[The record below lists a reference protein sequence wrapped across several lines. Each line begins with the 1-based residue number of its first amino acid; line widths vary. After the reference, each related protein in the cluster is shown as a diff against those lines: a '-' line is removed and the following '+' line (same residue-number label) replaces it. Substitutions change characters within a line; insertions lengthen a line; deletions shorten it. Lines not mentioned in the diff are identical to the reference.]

1 MPITEE
7 LSAARILIIDDN
19 EFNVQLLEAVINEA
33 GYTSV
38 LSITDSRKAED
49 LYRAY
54 QPDLVLLDIS
64 MPHLDGYQVMEQFK
78 KIEQGPY
85 LPVLIL
91 TALQD
96 DETRLKALEDG
107 AQDFLTKPFNRLE
120 TLTRIK
126 NMLTVRLL
134 HRQVKK
140 QNVELE
146 MKVKERTKEL
156 QETRL
161 EIIRRL
167 GRAAEYK
174 DNETGLHIIR
184 MSKMCAR
191 LGELAG
197 LSATEVELVL
207 DTSPMHDIGKIAI
220 PDAILLKPGQLDA
233 KEWAKMTTHPQI
245 GYTLLEGHDSNLMLA
260 AREIALSH
268 HEKWNGKGYPQ
279 GLKGRTIPFNGRL
292 AGLADVFDAL
302 TSKRPYK
309 DPYPVS
315 KAVEIIKSER
325 EEHFDPELTDLF
337 LQNIDDFVAIKEAF
351 PEAEESDESRDFK
364 LSERD
369 LAKLSQK
376 VV

>member
-1 MPITEE
+1 MYLSEE
-7 LSAARILIIDDN
+7 LAAARIMIVDDN
-19 EFNVQLLEAVINEA
+19 EFNVQLLEAVVGEA
-33 GYTSV
+33 GYNSV

-78 KIEQGPY
+78 KIEDSPY
-85 LPVLIL
+85 LPVLVL

-96 DETRLKALEDG
+96 DTTRLKALDMG

-120 TLTRIK
+120 TLIRIK
-126 NMLTVRLL
+126 NMLTVTLL

-140 QNVELE
+140 QNRELE
-146 MKVKERTKEL
+146 KKVRERTKEL

-184 MSKMCAR
+184 MSKISAR

-197 LSATEVELVL
+197 LNGAAVELIL
-207 DTSPMHDIGKIAI
+207 NTSPMHDIGKIAI
-220 PDAILLKPGQLDA
+220 PDAILLKEGPLDA
-233 KEWAKMTTHPQI
+233 DEWKKMKLHPMV
-245 GYTLLEGHDSNLMLA
+245 GYTILEGHDSQLMIA
-260 AREIALSH
+260 AREIALTH
-268 HEKWNGKGYPQ
+268 HEKWNGQGYPQ
-279 GLKGRTIPFNGRL
+279 GLKGSEIPFNGRL

-309 DPYPVS
+309 DPYPIS
-315 KAVEIIKSER
+315 KAIEIIKSER
-325 EEHFDPELTDLF
+325 EKHFDPELVDIF
-337 LQNIDDFVAIKEAF
+337 LENLDDFVVIKDKFSEVDSA
-351 PEAEESDESRDFK
+351 PAATDFK
-364 LSERD
+364 LSARD
-369 LAKLSQK
+369 QAGVAGS
-376 VV
+376 

>member
-1 MPITEE
+1 MSLPEE
-7 LSAARILIIDDN
+7 LSSARILIIDDN
-19 EFNVQLLEAVINEA
+19 EFNVQLLEAVVSEA

-78 KIEQGPY
+78 KIEQSPY
-85 LPVLIL
+85 LPVLVL

-96 DETRLKALEDG
+96 DETRLKALENG

-134 HRQVKK
+134 HRQVTK

-146 MKVKERTKEL
+146 AKVKERTKEL

-184 MSKMCAR
+184 MSQICAR

-197 LSATEVELVL
+197 LSANEVELVL
-207 DTSPMHDIGKIAI
+207 DTSPMHDIGKLAI
-220 PDAILLKPGQLDA
+220 PDAILLKTGQLDA
-233 KEWAKMTTHPQI
+233 QEWERMTTHPQM
-245 GYTLLEGHDSNLMLA
+245 GYTLLEGHNSDLMLS
-260 AREIALSH
+260 AREIALTH
-268 HEKWNGKGYPQ
+268 HEKWNGRGYPQ
-279 GLKGRTIPFNGRL
+279 GLKGSAIPFNGRL
-292 AGLADVFDAL
+292 AGIADVFDAL

-325 EEHFDPELTDLF
+325 EKHFDPELTDLF

-351 PEAEESDESRDFK
+351 PEVEEDLVDENFK

-369 LAKLSQK
+369 KNAEKE
-376 VV
+376 

>member
-1 MPITEE
+1 MSLPEE
-7 LSAARILIIDDN
+7 LSAARIMIIDDN
-19 EFNVQLLEAVINEA
+19 EFNVKLLEAVVAEA

-38 LSITDSRKAED
+38 LSITDPRKAED

-54 QPDLVLLDIS
+54 KPDLVLLDIS

-78 KIEQGPY
+78 KIENSSY
-85 LPVLIL
+85 LPVLVL

-96 DETRLKALEDG
+96 DETRLKALENG

-146 MKVKERTKEL
+146 AKVKARTQEL

-161 EIIRRL
+161 EIIHRL
-167 GRAAEYK
+167 GQAAEYK
-174 DNETGLHIIR
+174 DNDTGLHIIR
-184 MSKMCAR
+184 MSRTCAR

-197 LSATEVELVL
+197 LSAAEVDIVL
-207 DTSPMHDIGKIAI
+207 NTSPMHDIGKIAI
-220 PDAILLKPGQLDA
+220 PDAILLKPGALDHN
-233 KEWAKMTTHPQI
+233 EWEIMKTHPLV
-245 GYTLLEGHDSNLMLA
+245 GHTLLEGHGSDLMISA
-260 AREIALSH
+260 AEIALTH
-268 HEKWNGKGYPQ
+268 HEKWSGKGYPQ
-279 GLKGRTIPFNGRL
+279 GLKGDKIPFNGRL
-292 AGLADVFDAL
+292 AGIADVFDAL
-302 TSKRPYK
+302 TAKRPYK

-325 EEHFDPELTDLF
+325 EKHFDPELTDLF
-337 LQNIDDFVAIKEAF
+337 LQNIDDFVAIKNAF
-351 PEAEESDESRDFK
+351 PEEEGTTSEEDFK

-369 LAKLSQK
+369 ENEKK
-376 VV
+376 E

>member
-1 MPITEE
+1 MSLPEE
-7 LSAARILIIDDN
+7 LTAARILIVDDN
-19 EFNVQLLEAVINEA
+19 EFNVQLLEAVVAEA

-64 MPHLDGYQVMEQFK
+64 MPHLDGYQVMDQFK
-78 KIEQGPY
+78 KIEHSPY
-85 LPVLIL
+85 LPILVL

-96 DETRLKALEDG
+96 EKTRLKALANG

-134 HRQVKK
+134 HKQVKK
-140 QNVELE
+140 QNAELE
-146 MKVKERTKEL
+146 IKVKERTKEL

-184 MSKMCAR
+184 MSKISAR

-197 LSATEVELVL
+197 LNATEAELVL
-207 DTSPMHDIGKIAI
+207 STSPMHDIGKIAI
-220 PDAILLKPGQLDA
+220 PDAILLKPGPLDA
-233 KEWAKMTTHPQI
+233 EEWDKMKTHPLT
-245 GYTLLEGHDSNLMLA
+245 GYTLLEGHNSNLMLT
-260 AREIALSH
+260 AREIALTH

-279 GLKGRTIPFNGRL
+279 GLKGSAIPFNGRL
-292 AGLADVFDAL
+292 VGIADVFDAL

-315 KAVEIIKSER
+315 KAMEIIKSER

-337 LQNIDDFVAIKEAF
+337 LQNIDDFVVIKDAF
-351 PEAEESDESRDFK
+351 PEAEDSVANGDFK

-369 LAKLSQK
+369 LAKAAGK
-376 VV
+376 